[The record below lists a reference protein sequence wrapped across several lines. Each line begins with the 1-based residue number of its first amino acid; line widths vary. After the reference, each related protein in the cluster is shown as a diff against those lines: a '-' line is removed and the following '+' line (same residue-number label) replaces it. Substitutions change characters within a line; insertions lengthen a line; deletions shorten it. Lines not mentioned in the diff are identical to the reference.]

1 MNVVPVAEVKAR
13 FGTYLEQSR
22 NGPVVVTRHGR
33 AVAVLLNVRDDDEL
47 EHILLAHSPRFQA
60 MLDRAEERIRET
72 GGLKHREFWKMVEG
86 EA

>member
-72 GGLKHREFWKMVEG
+72 GGLTHQDFWQMVEG